1 MPAELVLDDIM
12 PEQSKKKVRFANLST
27 SFVQVAKIGSESDQA
42 EAIARRHIKEMK
54 AEFAQLNKIWR
65 KKNKTAATHPI
76 GTNTGHEETS
86 APNVTEQQAA
96 PTVPQQP
103 VAPNVAPQQTS
114 RSVPQQSAPRS
125 VPQQQRTTPTIPH
138 PALAHHTPQRRQ
150 TRNATS
156 APTKRRAVSTAT
168 SSGGPLPT
176 ATAGKYADN
185 SSARWFQSSTS
196 IPPPTQPT
204 VHAPQQP
211 PSAEVAATQTAG
223 NVRQQTTRA
232 TRNSSGPGT
241 SSIQEADGVH
251 NTMQEEFVVLNPP
264 RSNTK
269 GRKKGR
275 IPSGIE
281 LQAKATTL
289 CSVCGEPG
297 HNAATCSAGLGN
309 RS

>member
-103 VAPNVAPQQTS
+103 VAPQQTS

-185 SSARWFQSSTS
+185 SSARWVNLQLPYRHQHSLLCMHLNNHLVQKLQQHKLLAMFVSKQPVQQGTLQD
-196 IPPPTQPT
+196 PEHHQFKKQMVFTTQC
-204 VHAPQQP
+204 
-211 PSAEVAATQTAG
+211 
-223 NVRQQTTRA
+223 
-232 TRNSSGPGT
+232 
-241 SSIQEADGVH
+241 
-251 NTMQEEFVVLNPP
+251 
-264 RSNTK
+264 
-269 GRKKGR
+269 KKN
-275 IPSGIE
+275 
-281 LQAKATTL
+281 LL
-289 CSVCGEPG
+289 F
-297 HNAATCSAGLGN
+297 
-309 RS
+309 